1 MLHEDELKGFSP
13 SELRI
18 ARNEIYARHG
28 RKFVDQSLA
37 AHFSKFSWYR
47 ATSDDVSLN
56 QLEAANV
63 ATIQNAERPR

>member
-1 MLHEDELKGFSP
+1 MLREDEFKGFSP

-37 AHFSKFSWYR
+37 AYFAKFSWYH
-47 ATSDDVSLN
+47 ASFDDVSLN
-56 QLEAANV
+56 QVEAANV
-63 ATIQNAERPR
+63 ATIQNAERQR